1 MKVTLIWGW
10 PTKVGGVMATR
21 VPKCNDEGWMTMGN
35 DGQVTK
41 RGWWGVM
48 EFFFKN
54 DGQVMR
60 NDEGQWRD
68 NKGWQGLQ
76 GTLFVCLG
84 A

>member
-41 RGWWGVM
+41 GGGGVWWNFFIKMMDKWWGM
-48 EFFFKN
+48 MKGNE
-54 DGQVMR
+54 GTTR
-60 NDEGQWRD
+60 DE
-68 NKGWQGLQ
+68 
-76 GTLFVCLG
+76 LG
-84 A
+84 KIT